1 MAIRNEQLIPVN
13 NVAVLR
19 RDDVAV
25 AIIIQ
30 IIVGVLVVV
39 TSLAVGTA

>member
-1 MAIRNEQLIPVN
+1 MAIRNEQLISVN
-13 NVAVLR
+13 SLAVLR
-19 RDDVAV
+19 RDNITVAN
-25 AIIIQ
+25 IIQ